1 MSDSPG
7 AVPALS
13 WLERLGLGLYGGL
26 TRLLDLRVRARAQ
39 RRAAQEPLYA
49 HALDE
54 RLGLYAREPERVS
67 DGWVWVHAVSLGET
81 RAAALLVQAL
91 RERWPGMRLLLTH
104 STATGWAQGQSLLQ
118 PGDRQTWLPWDSAPA
133 VRRFLRHFQPRLG
146 LLLETEV
153 WPVLLHECRRAG
165 VPMALVN
172 ARLSEKSWRQARR
185 LRWLSRPAY
194 AALGCVLAQHADDAD
209 RLRSLGA
216 RQVQVVGNLKFDVQ
230 VGASAQ
236 ALAAQW
242 ALHWPAGR
250 PRVLLAST
258 REGEEALW
266 LQALQALQPLLAP
279 LHILWL
285 LVPRHPQR
293 FDAVA
298 AEVRAA
304 GLTVSRR
311 SDWQEAPDL
320 AQVDVVLGDSM
331 GEMQAWALSGQLAL
345 LGGSFA
351 PLGGQNLIELL
362 AAGCPVV
369 MGPHTFNFADA
380 AQQAR
385 QAGLAFEVADMSQAL
400 DQTARLL
407 QAPAALQA
415 AAERSG
421 PWLADQ
427 RGAVE
432 GHVQALLAWTA
443 SIGRTDPPR

>member
-1 MSDSPG
+1 MSDRLPG
-7 AVPALS
+7 PDAPPLAWHE
-13 WLERLGLGLYGGL
+13 WLALGLYGL
-26 TRLLDLRVRARAQ
+26 VTRLLSLRVRARAR
-39 RRAAQEPLYA
+39 RRALQEPLYG

-54 RLGLYAREPERVS
+54 RLGVYDPPAEQVPG
-67 DGWVWVHAVSLGET
+67 GWVWVHAVSLGET

-91 RERWPGMRLLLTH
+91 RQRWPGMRLLLTH

-118 PGDRQTWLPWDSAPA
+118 PGDRQTWLPWDSAQA
-133 VRRFLRHFQPRLG
+133 VRRFLRHFRPRLG

-172 ARLSEKSWRQARR
+172 ARLSEKSWRQAQR
-185 LRWLSRPAY
+185 LGVLSRPAY
-194 AALGCVLAQHADDAD
+194 AALGCVLAQHADDAA

-216 RQVQVVGNLKFDVQ
+216 PQVQVVGNLKFDVQ
-230 VGASAQ
+230 VGEAAQ
-236 ALAAQW
+236 TLAAQW
-242 ALHWPAGR
+242 APAWPAGR

-266 LQALQALQPLLAP
+266 LQALEALQPLLRP

-298 AEVRAA
+298 AEVLAA
-304 GLTVSRR
+304 GLTLSRR
-311 SDWQEAPDL
+311 SQWSATPDL
-320 AQVDVVLGDSM
+320 SQVDVVLGDSM

-385 QAGLAFEVADMSQAL
+385 QAGVAFEAADMQQAL
-400 DQTARLL
+400 ACVAQML
-407 QAPAALQA
+407 QNP
-415 AAERSG
+415 AERDGAARRTG

-432 GHVQALLAWTA
+432 RHVQALTAWGGA
-443 SIGRTDPPR
+443 PPGTG

>member
-1 MSDSPG
+1 MSDRSPG
-7 AVPALS
+7 AGDPTLT
-13 WLERLGLGLYGGL
+13 WQERLALGLYGL
-26 TRLLDLRVRARAQ
+26 VTRCLSLRVRARAQ
-39 RRAAQEPLYA
+39 RRALQEPLYA

-54 RLGLYAREPERVS
+54 RLGVYDSTVEQVPE
-67 DGWVWVHAVSLGET
+67 GWVWVHAVSLGET
-81 RAAALLVQAL
+81 RAVAQLVQAL

-104 STATGWAQGQSLLQ
+104 STATGRAQGQSLLQ

-133 VRRFLRHFQPRLG
+133 VRRFLRHFRPRLG
-146 LLLETEV
+146 LLIETEV
-153 WPVLLHECRRAG
+153 WPVLLHECRLAG
-165 VPMALVN
+165 LPMALVN
-172 ARLSEKSWRQARR
+172 ARLSEKSWRQAQR
-185 LRWLSRPAY
+185 LRGLSRPAY
-194 AALGCVLAQHADDAD
+194 AALGCVLAQHADDAA

-216 RQVQVVGNLKFDVQ
+216 TRVQVVGNLKFDVQ
-230 VGASAQ
+230 VGEAAH

-242 ALHWPAGR
+242 APAWPVGR

-266 LQALQALQPLLAP
+266 LQALAALQPWLAP

-298 AEVRAA
+298 AEVSAA
-304 GLTVSRR
+304 GLTLSRR
-311 SDWQEAPDL
+311 SQWAATPDL
-320 AQVDVVLGDSM
+320 SLVDVVLGDSM

-362 AAGCPVV
+362 AAGCPVL

-380 AQQAR
+380 AQQSR
-385 QAGLAFEVADMSQAL
+385 QAGLAFEVPDMLGAL
-400 DQTARLL
+400 QMLAQRL
-407 QAPAALQA
+407 QDPEALQA
-415 AAERSG
+415 VARRTG

-432 GHVQALLAWTA
+432 RHVQALVAWAGA
-443 SIGRTDPPR
+443 SSGTG